1 MKILIIQ
8 ENGRREENRAFRE
21 CFALQRAF
29 AQIGVACG
37 VWGLGHENFTQPFE
51 SVVREYDAVLSLDN
65 YPGAW
70 HPDLASVRLP
80 KMFWCIDAHMGLAR
94 YEAYVCD
101 HRFDV
106 VFSATEMFVP
116 AFARLAAA
124 SEWLP
129 NALDATLIDRT
140 PGVAKDIPLGF
151 CGNTAT
157 RTVWLDQLNK
167 RWNLRHD
174 RMVLGVEM
182 VRAIQRYQIH
192 WNRNVSVDVNFRTF
206 ETLGCETFLLT
217 NHMAGLN
224 QLFTPGQHLATYVS
238 LGELHEKI
246 DYYLAHPEERG
257 RIARQGYEHVRAHH
271 TYVQRAQQI
280 LKQLQGAP
288 CPSIPPATPAERPTS
303 AAGANAAC
311 RPGHKHLTEP
321 PLHST
326 PTSPA
331 LWLYGKLF
339 KREAKKRFQAQKLVE
354 HFTAGDYEAATVQ
367 AEQLMEAELRSTP
380 TKPLRRLWRKL
391 SQRPA
396 RKWFQKQ
403 AEIIANLCGAAFRE
417 ERHDLALRLAHTLL
431 GWHPRHRRAI
441 EILGKI
447 TGGDTTYRTTDN
459 PTVPEVQVAAYRA
472 FGQRCAGGTVIEVGC
487 GLGMGTKLLTDAGAR
502 VLATDYEETCLRYAK
517 EHFGCAV
524 DYRQCS
530 ATALPFA
537 DQSFDFATCVDVIE
551 HIADYDQALTE
562 MRRVTR
568 KAVLFATPN
577 RLPENTNPDGTPRNY
592 WHQFEWTPEE
602 IRAALARIFPRFE
615 VHYVVEH
622 NGHFDYRET
631 PPGRTEKI
639 AALVGIGYSD
649 HEAHPG
655 ARKVAVRT
663 AEPRLHLVYAGDPQN
678 DASRRAPESIGNHLL
693 RYFEARYPVRYA
705 DWRATGPLPLGPDDI
720 LLGHPHYGRST
731 VVQRAFR
738 EGRCRAK
745 LLLFPFHHG
754 MPEINLPF
762 DSLVRQCDQV
772 CSITGEY
779 WHRTLSQSPFA
790 HWQEKMIRV
799 DMAVDLRHFPQHKRR
814 FAPPGQRTLFYLG
827 SDAPEKG
834 GEQLAALVR
843 ATGMRLVCA
852 GRLNR
857 IRRHF
862 RGLPVTFWGGVTLD
876 DVTLQRIAAECD
888 FFVNPSVSDANPTT
902 ILEMAALGLPVFCT
916 QESGYE
922 REDLVYRLKLNDS
935 GHNLAVLNAAQQA
948 DEAGLLARTARVRA
962 ILEQEYTWEKFCQTV
977 GAVVEAHW
985 HR

>member
-29 AQIGVACG
+29 TQLGVECG
-37 VWGLGHENFTQPFE
+37 VWGAGHTNHAQPFT
-51 SVVREYDAVLSLDN
+51 SVVRNFDAVLSLEN
-65 YPGAW
+65 YPGPW
-70 HPDLASVRLP
+70 HPNLASITLP
-80 KMFWCIDAHMGLAR
+80 KLFWCIDAHMGLAR
-94 YEAYVCD
+94 YLEYVRT

-124 SEWLP
+124 SDWLP
-129 NALDATLIDRT
+129 NALDATLIDRQ
-140 PGVAKDIPLGF
+140 PGVSRDVPLGF
-151 CGNTAT
+151 CGNTAN
-157 RTVWLDQLNK
+157 RTVWLEQLK
-167 RWNLRHD
+167 RRWEVRHD

-246 DYYLAHPEERG
+246 AYYLAHPEERT
-257 RIARQGYEHVRAHH
+257 RIARQGYEQARAHH
-271 TYVQRAQQI
+271 TYAHRAQQI
-280 LKQLQGAP
+280 LKHLQSS
-288 CPSIPPATPAERPTS
+288 PSAANQQTGQITMPTS
-303 AAGANAAC
+303 S
-311 RPGHKHLTEP
+311 P
-321 PLHST
+321 PCITS
-326 PTSPA
+326 SPA
-331 LWLYGKLF
+331 VSPPSYT
-339 KREAKKRFQAQKLVE
+339 RLVE
-354 HFTAGDYEAATVQ
+354 RFAAGDYEAATGLG
-367 AEQLMEAELRSTP
+367 EQLLEAQIRSTP
-380 TKPLRRLWRKL
+380 TKPTRRLWNKL
-391 SQRPA
+391 FRRGA
-396 RKWFQKQ
+396 KKRFQGE
-403 AEIIANLCGAAFRE
+403 AETIFNLCGAAFRLG
-417 ERHDLALRLAHTLL
+417 RNDLALRLAHTLL
-431 GWHPRHRRAI
+431 GWYPQHRGAT

-447 TGGDTTYRTTDN
+447 AGGDLTYRTTEN
-459 PTVPEVQVAAYRA
+459 PTVPAVQVAAYQA
-472 FGQRCAGGTVIEVGC
+472 FGRRCVGQSVIEVGC

-502 VLATDYEETCLRYAK
+502 VTATDYEETCLRYAR

-537 DQSFDFATCVDVIE
+537 DQAFDFVTCVDVIE
-551 HIADYDQALTE
+551 HIADYDQALAE

-568 KAVLFATPN
+568 QAVLFATPN

-602 IRAALARIFPRFE
+602 MRAALARIFPRFE
-615 VHYVVEH
+615 VHYIVETR
-622 NGHFDYRET
+622 GQFEYREA
-631 PPGRTEKI
+631 PPGRTERI

-649 HEAHPG
+649 HAACPTLPQVV
-655 ARKVAVRT
+655 RRT
-663 AEPRLHLVYAGDPQN
+663 AAPRLHFVYAGDPLN
-678 DASRRAPESIGNHLL
+678 DASRRAPETIANHLM
-693 RYFEARYPVRYA
+693 RYFETRYPVRYA
-705 DWRATGPLPLGPDDI
+705 DWRATGPLPLGPEDI
-720 LLGHPHYGRST
+720 LLGHPNYNRST

-738 EGRCRAK
+738 EAQCRAK
-745 LLLFPFHHG
+745 LLIFPFHHG

-762 DSLVRQCDQV
+762 DALVRKCDQV

-779 WHRTLSQSPFA
+779 WHRTLDQSAFA
-790 HWQEKMIRV
+790 HWRGKMVRV
-799 DMAVDLRHFPQHKRR
+799 DMAVDLSRFPQHKRR

-852 GRLNR
+852 GQLGR

-862 RGLPVTFWGGVTLD
+862 RGLPVTFLGPLTLD
-876 DVTLQRIAAECD
+876 DATLQRIATECD
-888 FFVNPSVSDANPTT
+888 FFVNTSVSDANPTT
-902 ILEMAALGLPVFCT
+902 ILELAALGLPVFCT
-916 QESGYE
+916 PESGYE
-922 REDLVYRLKLNDS
+922 RADLVYPLKLNDP